1 MPKFLFWNL
10 GGRTIVPLV
19 RLAAAI
25 NRVDILIL
33 AEVSLPPASVEEQLN
48 IDSAEFRYAGGNYQR
63 VHFYCR
69 FDNRFLT
76 LLSETDKYSIRRL
89 RLPARKELL
98 LVGAHLPSLMAVSA
112 THIAEE
118 CRFLSAEIQRIES
131 VENHRRTVLMGDL
144 NLNPFDS
151 VLVQTT
157 GLHAVASRITALR
170 NTRTVQNRSFPFFY
184 NPMWGYLGDRH
195 SDSAGT
201 FYYGSSEHLAYFWNT
216 FDQVLLRPELVED
229 FSHDQVQVLTR
240 IGSIDLVKGNGRPD
254 GSVGSDHLPVTLELN
269 F

>member
-112 THIAEE
+112 AHIAEE

-170 NTRTVQNRSFPFFY
+170 NTRTVQNRSFPFFII
-184 NPMWGYLGDRH
+184 LCGDI
-195 SDSAGT
+195 
-201 FYYGSSEHLAYFWNT
+201 LAIGIATLPGRFIME
-216 FDQVLLRPELVED
+216 VLSIWHTSGILLTKSFCGQSWLRI
-229 FSHDQVQVLTR
+229 SR
-240 IGSIDLVKGNGRPD
+240 MIKSR
-254 GSVGSDHLPVTLELN
+254 S
-269 F
+269 